1 MPKKKAS
8 KRVEVQTYEHAGAR
22 RKNIPP
28 VGLVSTVTDQPNG
41 QTKYQHDPHIDPH
54 LSWAGKKEG
63 TEFGARNVS
72 LHIHERIDPERI
84 IKSFLKPD
92 RPGAKQ
98 ISLFEQPDNEP
109 SLAKAIEFYK
119 HEQDWTNRLI
129 SGDSLLVMN
138 SLLQK
143 EGMGGKVQM
152 VYVDPPYGIKYNS
165 NFQPFVN
172 KSTVR
177 DGKDADIPAEPEMI
191 QAFRDTWEL
200 GIHSYLSYLRERLT
214 LSRELLTDS
223 GSCFVQIS
231 DENVHLVRNIM
242 DEVFGPKNFVAQITV
257 KKTSA
262 PTDYFLPVV
271 SDFIIWYAKDRDSAK
286 MKHRSLYLEKRP
298 GEEGTSVYQWVEL
311 PDGSERKMTR
321 SEFLDHS
328 LLPKGSRVFAA
339 SDMTSSHEYSRGKEN
354 FVFQGRNFS
363 PRGRFWSTSPEGMKK
378 IENANRMIAVGN
390 TLFYKR
396 YWNDFKVYPLSS
408 TWNDTSSSYG
418 KRIYVVQTTT
428 KIVQRCM
435 LLTTDPGDL
444 VFDPTCGSGTTAYVA
459 EQWGRRWITCDTSR
473 VAVTLAKQ
481 RLMTAKYDYYEL
493 AHPNEGI
500 RSGFKYRIVPHITLK
515 SIARDESP
523 KEETLYDQPYT
534 EKGKV
539 RVTGPF
545 TVEAVPSLRVKPIDG
560 YEPRVEGSDR
570 ELSQTGETGSQAFY
584 RDELKATGVRTTGG
598 NKIEFSTVEP
608 MLATRFIHARG
619 TIIEGSQTKQAYISF
634 GPEFGP
640 LEQRQ
645 VEGAMNEVR
654 ELRDKP
660 DFVIFAAF
668 HFDPEAAKDI
678 DQSDQSDVQVLKVQ
692 MSVDLLTSDL
702 RKKRSSNQ
710 SYWLI
715 GQPDVEVT
723 KDTDGKYKVR
733 VNGFDYYNP
742 VSGKIESKHTDHI
755 AIWFLDTD
763 YNERSLLPAQVFFP
777 TNDSSRDWT
786 KLAKALNGEVNKELI
801 EEFTGVESLPFE
813 VGEHHKIAV
822 KIIDNR
828 GIESF
833 VIKDL
838 Q

>member
-152 VYVDPPYGIKYNS
+152 VYIDPPYGIKYNS

-172 KSTVR
+172 KKDVKDNR
-177 DGKDADIPAEPEMI
+177 DADIPAQPEMI

-200 GIHSYLSYLRERLT
+200 GIHSYLTHLRDRL
-214 LSRELLTDS
+214 LLAKELLHDS
-223 GSCFVQIS
+223 GSVFVQIN
-231 DENVHLVRNIM
+231 DTNVHHIKELLSEI
-242 DEVFGPKNFVAQITV
+242 FGPKNFCSLITFA
-257 KKTSA
+257 KTSGFSS
-262 PTDYFLPVV
+262 TLLSNV
-271 SDFIIWYAKDRDSAK
+271 SDYLLWYAKDKTKVKYRRLYKDKSEGRGISA
-286 MKHRSLYLEKRP
+286 YD
-298 GEEGTSVYQWVEL
+298 WIEL
-311 PDGSERKMTR
+311 PDGTR
-321 SEFLDHS
+321 RRRTKEEKKTLSLIPEGARLFRLSDICSQGETGSGQEFVFEGKTYLPRPGRHWTTQVEGLNRLVQRNRIKLLSGYPHYVRFLD
-328 LLPKGSRVFAA
+328 
-339 SDMTSSHEYSRGKEN
+339 D
-354 FVFQGRNFS
+354 
-363 PRGRFWSTSPEGMKK
+363 
-378 IENANRMIAVGN
+378 
-390 TLFYKR
+390 
-396 YWNDFKVYPLSS
+396 YPVTPISNL
-408 TWNDTSSSYG
+408 WDDTG
-418 KRIYVVQTTT
+418 TGEPLVYVVQTGS
-428 KIVQRCM
+428 KAVQRC
-435 LLTTDPGDL
+435 LLMTTDPGDL
-444 VFDPTCGSGTTAYVA
+444 VFDPTCGSGIMASVA

-493 AHPNEGI
+493 AHPNEGV
-500 RSGFKYRIVPHITLK
+500 RSGFKYETVRHLTMG
-515 SIARDESP
+515 SMARDEP
-523 KEETLYDQPYT
+523 AKEEALYDQPFT
-534 EKGKV
+534 ERGKI

-560 YEPRVEGSDR
+560 YEPKIEGSDR
-570 ELSQTGETGSQAFY
+570 ELSQTGETGNQAFY
-584 RDELKATGVRTTGG
+584 RDELKTTGVRTTGG

-619 TIIEGSQTKQAYISF
+619 TIIEGNQTKQAYISF

-645 VEGAMNEVR
+645 VEGAMDEVR
-654 ELRDKP
+654 EIRDKP

-702 RKKRSSNQ
+702 RKRRSSNQ

-742 VSGKIESKHTDHI
+742 ISGEIEPKRTDYI
-755 AIWFLDTD
+755 AMWFLDTD
-763 YNERSLLPAQVFFP
+763 YDERSLFPAQVFFP
-777 TNDSSRDWT
+777 MKNSKRDWT

-813 VGEHHKIAV
+813 TGEHHKIAV

-838 Q
+838 K